1 MRRKPGTL
9 FPVEVAILAAALE
22 AGPGEEFYGYAIAR
36 RIQAGEASR
45 LLTAHG
51 TLYKALDRML
61 KAGLLAARWEDA
73 EAAAQEERPRRR
85 LYHVTGAGE
94 TALHEAVRREAS
106 QQAHGL
112 TEGLQP
118 S

>member
-1 MRRKPGTL
+1 M
-9 FPVEVAILAAALE
+9 PVEVAILAAALE

-36 RIQAGEASR
+36 RVQAGEGSR

-106 QQAHGL
+106 QQAAPGL

>member
-9 FPVEVAILAAALE
+9 LPVEVAILAAALE

-85 LYHVTGAGE
+85 LYRVTGVGE
-94 TALHEAVRREAS
+94 AALHEEARR
-106 QQAHGL
+106 QALQHAAGL
-112 TEGLQP
+112 SEGLQP

>member
-1 MRRKPGTL
+1 L
-9 FPVEVAILAAALE
+9 LPVEVAILAAALE

-36 RIQAGEASR
+36 RVQAGEGSR